1 MPLRLEPV
9 CHYERGGKHVDG
21 RLASDDSL
29 GLESGWHVKTW
40 TAQDSKAYW
49 PSDWHWVER
58 KSRKIYHSSEIHNGK
73 LDVEK
78 NEDTALDKDRR
89 QFINAAINVFE
100 KKLLD

>member
-1 MPLRLEPV
+1 MPLRLEQPLTHSV
-9 CHYERGGKHVDG
+9 GGKHVKG
-21 RLASDDSL
+21 QLASDDSL

-40 TAQDSKAYW
+40 TKDSEAHW

-58 KSRKIYHSSEIHNGK
+58 KSRKIYHSSEIINGN
-73 LDVEK
+73 LRVEK